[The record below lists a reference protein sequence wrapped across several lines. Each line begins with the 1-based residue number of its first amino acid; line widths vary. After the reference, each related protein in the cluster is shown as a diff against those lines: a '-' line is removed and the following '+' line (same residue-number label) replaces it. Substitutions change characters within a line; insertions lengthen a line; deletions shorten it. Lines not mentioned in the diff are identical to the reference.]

1 MATTIPAIFEFPGVT
16 ITREKRDMGVVKM
29 LRRVRPDWRK
39 EDIIL
44 QSFYAPEKGSLN
56 VSLGKSCKDIIYGGY
71 TSDKNEIVMV
81 KIFQPLTSK
90 DHIRNSLVKQMK
102 VCFIQV
108 EEDKNHDSLFLSEK
122 LIDALF
128 SG

>member
-16 ITREKRDMGVVKM
+16 ITKEKRDMGVVKM

-44 QSFYAPEKGSLN
+44 QSFYVPEKGSLN

-71 TSDKNEIVMV
+71 TSDKNEIVMI
-81 KIFQPLTSK
+81 KIFQPLTSN
-90 DHIRNSLVKQMK
+90 DNISNSLVKIMK
-102 VCFIQV
+102 VSCSQV
-108 EEDKNHDSLFLSEK
+108 EKEK
-122 LIDALF
+122 LSSLRY
-128 SG
+128 

>member
-44 QSFYAPEKGSLN
+44 QSFHAPEKGSLN
-56 VSLGKSCKDIIYGGY
+56 CSLGKSCKDIIYGGY

-81 KIFQPLTSK
+81 KIFQPLTSN
-90 DHIRNSLVKQMK
+90 DNISNSLVKLMK
-102 VCFIQV
+102 VSV
-108 EEDKNHDSLFLSEK
+108 AK
-122 LIDALF
+122 LRME
-128 SG
+128 S

>member
-44 QSFYAPEKGSLN
+44 RR
-56 VSLGKSCKDIIYGGY
+56 I
-71 TSDKNEIVMV
+71 
-81 KIFQPLTSK
+81 
-90 DHIRNSLVKQMK
+90 
-102 VCFIQV
+102 
-108 EEDKNHDSLFLSEK
+108 FLSIIKENV
-122 LIDALF
+122 F
-128 SG
+128 STIELLKCTVVAKKS